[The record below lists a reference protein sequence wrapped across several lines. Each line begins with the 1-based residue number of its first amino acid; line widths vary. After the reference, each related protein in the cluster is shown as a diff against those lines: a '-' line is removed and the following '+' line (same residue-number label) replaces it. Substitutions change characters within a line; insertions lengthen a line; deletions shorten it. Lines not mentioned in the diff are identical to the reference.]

1 MRIAQISTMATPVA
15 PTHSGSVETTVWLL
29 SRELTRLGHDVTV
42 FGAAGSQVSCRLV
55 ATLPGAYGRN
65 GSPDDWHLCEWI
77 NLSTAVSQSGD
88 FDLLHSHA
96 YLWGLPLEPL
106 SRSPMLHTLHIQP
119 SEDEFRLRTMWPAA
133 RVTSISQYQ
142 WSAFPQLPPTP
153 VVYHA
158 VDRDRFPLIEKQGDY
173 LLYLGRFTPG
183 KGPLAAIEIAREA
196 GMRLILAG
204 PRNTYYEEVIAP
216 LVEGVCVEYAG
227 SVTGEARANLLGGAA
242 VLLYPIVEPEP
253 FGLVMP
259 EAMMCG
265 TPVVATG
272 LGAVPEIVDENVTG
286 FFSHFAQDMPDL
298 VRKARLLD
306 RRLVRQKAEERFS
319 VERMA
324 VEYLRVY
331 EEVASR

>member
-1 MRIAQISTMATPVA
+1 M
-15 PTHSGSVETTVWLL
+15 
-29 SRELTRLGHDVTV
+29 
-42 FGAAGSQVSCRLV
+42 
-55 ATLPGAYGRN
+55 
-65 GSPDDWHLCEWI
+65 
-77 NLSTAVSQSGD
+77 
-88 FDLLHSHA
+88 
-96 YLWGLPLEPL
+96 
-106 SRSPMLHTLHIQP
+106 
-119 SEDEFRLRTMWPAA
+119 
-133 RVTSISQYQ
+133 
-142 WSAFPQLPPTP
+142 
-153 VVYHA
+153 
-158 VDRDRFPLIEKQGDY
+158 
-173 LLYLGRFTPG
+173 
-183 KGPLAAIEIAREA
+183 
-196 GMRLILAG
+196 
-204 PRNTYYEEVIAP
+204 IAP

-286 FFSHFAQDMPDL
+286 FFSHSAQDMPDL

-306 RRLVRQKAEERFS
+306 RRLIRLKAEERFS